1 MSHPQLTNGSSLIPA
16 RVCMQGVASF
26 VQAPL
31 TKAEKGLPKGISRL
45 VSLCSNSSLS
55 WEDKQMGGKQFGT
68 VIAHSNRDS
77 NGFGTYLMRKITKNR
92 GLFLVKK
99 STVARCVA

>member
-1 MSHPQLTNGSSLIPA
+1 
-16 RVCMQGVASF
+16 MQGVASF

-77 NGFGTYLMRKITKNR
+77 HGFGTDVMRNITKNR

-99 STVARCVA
+99 EHRCSMRGIKWMLVSYP